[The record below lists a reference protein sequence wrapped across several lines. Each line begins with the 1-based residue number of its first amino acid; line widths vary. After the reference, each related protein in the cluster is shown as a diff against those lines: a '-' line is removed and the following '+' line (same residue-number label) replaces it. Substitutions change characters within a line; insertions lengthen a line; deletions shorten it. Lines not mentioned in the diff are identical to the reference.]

1 MLATRTQ
8 VKAEA
13 FLNFYFWFLKL
24 FFFFFR
30 NDYNDNMIPMHPCL
44 KLVANSEQDISAITS
59 RRLLTYEKL
68 MESNEKMDAN
78 QIAVMDNFDDFR
90 NK

>member
-1 MLATRTQ
+1 M
-8 VKAEA
+8 
-13 FLNFYFWFLKL
+13 
-24 FFFFFR
+24 
-30 NDYNDNMIPMHPCL
+30 DYNDNMIPKHSCL

-68 MESNEKMDAN
+68 VESDKKIDENETAN
-78 QIAVMDNFDDFR
+78 IDNFNDFR